1 MFALK
6 GTGRWSAIPGI
17 VVVVVV
23 VVDDVVYVVV
33 VVVGHRYVST

>member
-1 MFALK
+1 MLALQ
-6 GTGRWSAIPGI
+6 GTGRWSAMLRI
-17 VVVVVV
+17 VVVVV